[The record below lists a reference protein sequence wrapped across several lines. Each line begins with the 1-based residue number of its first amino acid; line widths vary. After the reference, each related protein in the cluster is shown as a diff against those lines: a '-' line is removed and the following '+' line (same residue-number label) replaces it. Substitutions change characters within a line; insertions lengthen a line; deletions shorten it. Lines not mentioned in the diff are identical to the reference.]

1 MDKKSQNGDKP
12 KCKLYVTL

>member
-12 KCKLYVTL
+12 KCKL